1 MNRVAV
7 EGRLLT
13 WARERAGRSV
23 EGLVDSFPRLPAWEA
38 GDARPTLKQL
48 ESFAKAVHAPVD
60 TASCASLTA
69 RK

>member
-7 EGRLLT
+7 EGHLLA
-13 WARERAGRSV
+13 WARERAGRSA
-23 EGLVDSFPRLPAWEA
+23 ESLADRFPKLAAWEA